1 MDNAK
6 TIETPIAT
14 AIRLDID
21 KSGTPVDEK
30 KCRGMIS
37 SLIYLTASRPDIV
50 YSVGLWAKFQ
60 SNSKHQLCWYLVDR
74 KSTLGIAYFLGSRL
88 ISWVSKKQNCVAIST
103 AGPEYTC
110 MHDVD
115 SKAWMSNLMIKVW
128 TRKGFT
134 ANIEEISQR
143 TRLFDTQVPTNFA
156 LHEPILITLVI
167 KSGSGSKTVKS

>member
-60 SNSKHQLCWYLVDR
+60 SNSK

-88 ISWVSKKQNCVAIST
+88 ISWVSKKQNCVAILT

-167 KSGSGSKTVKS
+167 KSGSGSKTIKS